1 MTSSDMGI
9 FKSKGNPQL
18 SHNFVIQ
25 TFEKKLLDYRACL
38 KRHQTLCI
46 EELYKT
52 ILSKIPIS
60 AKYSDIENFDS
71 KFLIESS
78 KKVKSDL
85 IIDIF
90 RLFKEI

>member
-9 FKSKGNPQL
+9 FKSKGNPQF

-52 ILSKIPIS
+52 ILSKIAICT
-60 AKYSDIENFDS
+60 KYSNIKNFDS
-71 KFLIESS
+71 QFESGRM
-78 KKVKSDL
+78 KTNC
-85 IIDIF
+85 
-90 RLFKEI
+90 

>member
-25 TFEKKLLDYRACL
+25 T
-38 KRHQTLCI
+38 I

-52 ILSKIPIS
+52 ILSKIAIY
-60 AKYSDIENFDS
+60 AKYSNIKNFDS
-71 KFLIESS
+71 KNLIESS

-90 RLFKEI
+90 RLFTEI